1 MKIEDIKV
9 GMTVSDP
16 TIKVFYEWVNGFRR
30 IDNLET
36 IHILCSLCSSP
47 SKFMLHE
54 KEPVINTLNDFDF
67 TTPLSDNTKRR
78 YYCIKCAGIEDL
90 VPLFTVVQ

>member
-16 TIKVFYEWVNGFRR
+16 TIKVFYEWVNGVRR

-36 IHILCSLCSSP
+36 IHILCSICSSP
-47 SKFMLHE
+47 SNYMLYE
-54 KEPVINTLNDFDF
+54 KDETIWNTRRAVLD
-67 TTPLSDNTKRR
+67 SEYKRR